1 MLEIVGGVDAEA
13 VVSSCGDGGDVDV
26 VPVVQGTELFESV
39 GLFQGRGAPSARCAS
54 YPAPRTRLE

>member
-1 MLEIVGGVDAEA
+1 MLEIVGGVDAVA

-39 GLFQGRGAPSARCAS
+39 GLFQGRGAPSAR
-54 YPAPRTRLE
+54 